1 MNPVMDK
8 WTFGITVTIVGMGGT
23 LITLYVLSII
33 MNILKKLLP
42 LSQEEKPQQAGQSG
56 G

>member
-1 MNPVMDK
+1 MNPVIDK

-23 LITLYVLSII
+23 LITLWVLSIL

-42 LSQEEKPQQAGQSG
+42 LSREEKPQQNTQAGG
-56 G
+56 